1 MVGIAPSPITLRVP
15 LEGLID
21 LNAERERLEERIAK
35 ERKFLKGLEKKL
47 ANPNFLEKAPP
58 EVVERERRWA
68 EEVRATIQSLE
79 KNLAYLG

>member
-21 LNAERERLEERIAK
+21 LDAERKRLEERIAK
-35 ERKFLKGLEKKL
+35 ERKFLEGLEKKL
-47 ANPNFLEKAPP
+47 ANPNFVEKAPP
-58 EVVERERRWA
+58 EVVERERRRA

-79 KNLAYLG
+79 KNLADPG